1 MSEVASS
8 TSNIKRPLRDPF
20 LHKFILDI
28 LHKAGQDLKQRLG
41 VEHDKLRARLKFITR
56 GEPYDMDPSIVKVHD
71 ECKELLSEDE
81 WAQITG
87 FVDQKLHDW
96 TALWCQSPSKAK
108 RKKYS
113 TKAKLKEDK
122 QVDSAKVREL
132 VEAFARGPPFTT
144 TNGEQLNRLYRAMAA
159 YAYCAKPKFAFN
171 VAFEEL
177 CTIKAGPDSVR
188 VTNAAYNAMEP
199 SRRAARIMARA
210 SSTSETFD

>member
-1 MSEVASS
+1 MSEANTSS
-8 TSNIKRPLRDPF
+8 TSNIKRPVRDSF
-20 LHKFILDI
+20 LPKFILDI
-28 LHKAGQDLKQRLG
+28 LHKAGQDLKKRLG
-41 VEHDKLRARLKFITR
+41 VEHDQLRARLNYVTR
-56 GEPYDMDPSIVKVHD
+56 GEPYDLDASIVKVHD

-87 FVDQKLHDW
+87 FVDQKLQDW
-96 TALWCQSPSKAK
+96 MALWCQSPSK
-108 RKKYS
+108 RKKFS
-113 TKAKLKEDK
+113 TKAKMKEDK
-122 QVDSAKVREL
+122 QVDNAKVREL

-177 CTIKAGPDSVR
+177 CAIKAGSDSVQ
-188 VTNAAYNAMEP
+188 VTNAAYSAMEP

-210 SSTSETFD
+210 SSTLGPID